1 MSEDALGLG
10 FTETSEISAWL
21 RLEWQAF
28 SVNFDEQRVMKK
40 VKIRSVV
47 IEQHGVVS
55 PGVLEQKPTES
66 RSYAT
71 AVTGLSTDKPS
82 ARRLPFMDDIVV
94 LDEYVLVDDSGPFT
108 VIRFFDR
115 VHDDIDQSSQ
125 NICFGCGT
133 YGHAKE
139 LCGNPEYAGA
149 VINNQSH
156 CYFPLA
162 NKQVNKVSHEDLFG
176 PWMVVEDRRRR
187 NHRYENPG
195 KCMTKGATGSRFDVL
210 HDFPWEDVVVNV
222 GITMEGVSEYHGPSV
237 ATQSPWGE
245 HRVFKVFRLF

>member
-55 PGVLEQKPTES
+55 PGVLEQ
-66 RSYAT
+66 
-71 AVTGLSTDKPS
+71 
-82 ARRLPFMDDIVV
+82 
-94 LDEYVLVDDSGPFT
+94 
-108 VIRFFDR
+108 
-115 VHDDIDQSSQ
+115 
-125 NICFGCGT
+125 
-133 YGHAKE
+133 E